1 MQSRS
6 DTTFLRLI
14 AVFKLFKA
22 ALLIVVAISALK
34 LIHKDVG
41 DVAERWA
48 EALRPDSGNR
58 FIDAA
63 IQKAANLTPQHIKV
77 LGLGSMIYAALFLTE
92 GLGLWFQK
100 RWAEWLTVIITSSL
114 LPIEIYEINRHATPM
129 KFAVLAINIAIVA
142 YLIVRIRAK
151 DR

>member
-1 MQSRS
+1 MHSRS
-6 DTTFLRLI
+6 NTTSLRLI

-48 EALRPDSGNR
+48 EALRLDSGNR

-63 IQKAANLTPQHIKV
+63 IQKASNLTPQHIKA
-77 LGLGSMIYAALFLTE
+77 LSLGSMIYAALFLTE

-114 LPIEIYEINRHATPM
+114 LPIEIYEIFRRETPM
-129 KFAVLAINIAIVA
+129 KFVVLAINIAIVA

-151 DR
+151 DH